1 MFRRFCKFGVR
12 KCSQRLRCNINYSR
26 YERSWKEYTTLYPV
40 VLALPVPAIIRVMDY
55 NGQNLV
61 RVDIF
66 SVQFLIAAICV
77 GAGIYQYRELQQ
89 HQHDNLKNKLSKS
102 QASISEYQQKL
113 TMSETEI
120 SVLKKKN
127 NQLKSLQNTLK
138 QHQSN
143 TKNLLKQQKLKN
155 EELLTKFNDKIES
168 VENKLKTQR
177 TQNRKLSDEVQSLN
191 DDLTERDKKNQQL
204 LTLQGELKTRINHGR
219 KENYKIQTE
228 NDKLTENVLHEKQQS
243 AALSVKLKSLEN
255 AYKNEVQSLKDDLT
269 ERDKKNQQL
278 LTLQGELKTRINH
291 ERKENYKIQTENDKL
306 TENVLHEKQ
315 QSGALSVK
323 LKSLENAY
331 KNEVQSLKDDLTKG
345 DKKNQQLK
353 TRINHE
359 RKNNSEK
366 KTENDKLTEN
376 LLDEQQQS
384 EFLSMQLKW
393 MENDLEN
400 LSTEKEQLTVNL
412 DQVRNESNVYKTKL
426 QKMCESKR
434 FTFEAVTGSAKIE
447 DNGRTIKVLSNGY
460 GSAKSC
466 ETYDAGVHVFEIR
479 WTGQVMCGAVCQIG
493 ICTDDVTHKYCCEY
507 TWDDHHSYMQYEGN
521 EICNRNG
528 WWKSGDNIYI
538 ILDLNK
544 KQISYFIQGKP
555 YKISNI
561 IPGSYRV
568 YFTCHK
574 SNADVKFEILG

>member
-177 TQNRKLSDEVQSLN
+177 TQNRKLSDEKIKMTKNLN
-191 DDLTERDKKNQQL
+191 A
-204 LTLQGELKTRINHGR
+204 
-219 KENYKIQTE
+219 YKIQLFDVD
-228 NDKLTENVLHEKQQS
+228 NK
-243 AALSVKLKSLEN
+243 
-255 AYKNEVQSLKDDLT
+255 VQSLKDDLT

-384 EFLSMQLKW
+384 EALSVKLKS